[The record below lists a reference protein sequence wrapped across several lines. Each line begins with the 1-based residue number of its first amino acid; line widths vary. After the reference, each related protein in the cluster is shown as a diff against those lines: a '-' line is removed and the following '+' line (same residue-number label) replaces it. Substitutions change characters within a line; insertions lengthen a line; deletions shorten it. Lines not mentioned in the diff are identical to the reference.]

1 MRSRLANRCLCVVL
15 SLWLAGAATAQP
27 RPAPVPTTATLPF
40 AADLREEVR
49 RFAVTVT
56 DRQGVTQTRQ
66 IPVSLYRPP
75 GSGPFPLAIVSH
87 GRGPA
92 PQRGQPERQRF
103 EPLSRYLVSKGY
115 AVAVPTRVGY
125 GETAGDF
132 DPEGV
137 GTCQAMQPE
146 AMAAA
151 GSDQVL
157 ATLEFARTLPWV
169 DGGRWVA
176 LGQSVGGLITA
187 AVAARN
193 PPGLAAAISFSGG
206 HGGNPHHRPGAP
218 CSPQQLERL
227 WAERAAAS
235 RIPLLW
241 LYWAN
246 DQYWGNEVPQ
256 RWAAAWAA
264 GGGRV
269 EFHMLAAA
277 GTDGHRGLHI
287 DMDHWVPLVEQHLA
301 RAGFTQ
307 SGVPLRPPA
316 SAFARLDDLAMVPT
330 SQAHREG
337 HYRAF
342 LGAEPPRAFAVGPT
356 GAVGRARGDWAI
368 GRALAACAARSPM
381 PCRLY
386 AVDDDVVWVPP
397 DSETR

>member
-1 MRSRLANRCLCVVL
+1 VLVRRCLLASALWIGLAGVVL
-15 SLWLAGAATAQP
+15 AQP
-27 RPAPVPTTATLPF
+27 RPAPASLPLAT
-40 AADLREEVR
+40 DLREEVR
-49 RFAVTVT
+49 RFAVTVA

-66 IPVSLYRPP
+66 IPVTLYRPA

-87 GRGPA
+87 GRSPA

-103 EPLSRYLVSKGY
+103 ELLSRYLVNKGF

-125 GETAGDF
+125 GETAGEF

-137 GTCQAMQPE
+137 GGCQAMQPE

-176 LGQSVGGLITA
+176 VGQSVGGLVTA

-206 HGGNPHHRPGAP
+206 HGGNPQRRPGAP
-218 CSPQQLERL
+218 CSPHQLERL
-227 WAERAAAS
+227 WTELAGTS
-235 RIPLLW
+235 RITPLW

-246 DQYWGNEVPQ
+246 DQYWGTEAPQ
-256 RWAAAWAA
+256 RWASAWAA
-264 GGGRV
+264 GGGQL

-277 GTDGHRGLHI
+277 GSDGHRGLHI

-301 RAGFTQ
+301 RAGFSQ
-307 SGVPLRPPA
+307 SGSPARPTTRTY
-316 SAFARLDDLAMVPT
+316 ARLDELARVPT
-330 SQAHREG
+330 SQVHREG

-342 LGAEPPRAFAVGPT
+342 LNSEPPRAFAVGPT
-356 GAVGRARGDWAI
+356 GAVGRARGDWAM
-368 GRALAACAARSPM
+368 GRALAACAARSPA

-386 AVDDDVVWVPP
+386 AVDDDVVWMPP
-397 DSETR
+397 DTETR

>member
-1 MRSRLANRCLCVVL
+1 MHSRLAALFL
-15 SLWLAGAATAQP
+15 SIGLTIGLTIGLAGAAMAQP
-27 RPAPVPTTATLPF
+27 RPTPAPLPL
-40 AADLREEVR
+40 AKDLHEEVR

-56 DRQGVTQTRQ
+56 DRHGLTQTRQ
-66 IPVSLYRPP
+66 IPVTLYRPA

-87 GRGPA
+87 GRSPA
-92 PQRGQPERQRF
+92 AQRGEPERQRF
-103 EPLSRYLVSKGY
+103 EPLSRYLVSKGF

-137 GTCQAMQPE
+137 GQCQAVQPE

-157 ATLEFARTLPWV
+157 ATLEFARILPWV
-169 DGGRWVA
+169 DSGRWVA
-176 LGQSVGGLITA
+176 IGQSVGGLVTA

-193 PPGLAAAISFSGG
+193 PPGLAAAISFAGG
-206 HGGNPHHRPGAP
+206 HGGNPQRRPGAP
-218 CSPQQLERL
+218 CGPQQLERL
-227 WAERAAAS
+227 WTERAGAA
-235 RIPLLW
+235 RITPLW

-246 DQYWGNEVPQ
+246 DQYWGSEVPQ
-256 RWAAAWAA
+256 RWATAWAA
-264 GGGRV
+264 GGGRL

-277 GTDGHRGLHI
+277 GSDGHRGLHI
-287 DMDHWVPLVEQHLA
+287 DMDHWVPLVEAHLA

-307 SGVPLRPPA
+307 PGAPLRPPA
-316 SAFARLDDLAMVPT
+316 SAYARLDQLAMVPT
-330 SQAHREG
+330 SQAHRDG

-342 LGAEPPRAFAVGPT
+342 LGTEPPRAFAVGPT
-356 GAVGRARGDWAI
+356 GAVGRAQGDWAI
-368 GRALAACAARSPM
+368 GRALAACSVRSPM

-397 DSETR
+397 DSDTR

>member
-1 MRSRLANRCLCVVL
+1 MRSRLAVFCLAI
-15 SLWLAGAATAQP
+15 WLGGAAIAQP
-27 RPAPVPTTATLPF
+27 GPAAMPTLAALPL

-56 DRQGVTQTRQ
+56 DRQGLTQTRQ
-66 IPVSLYRPP
+66 IPVTLYRPA
-75 GSGPFPLAIVSH
+75 GNGPFPLAIVSH
-87 GRGPA
+87 GRSPA
-92 PQRGQPERQRF
+92 PQRGLPQRQRF
-103 EPLSRYLVSKGY
+103 EALSRYLVSKGF

-137 GTCQAMQPE
+137 GTCQDMQPE
-146 AMAAA
+146 AMADA
-151 GSDQVL
+151 GADQVL

-193 PPGLAAAISFSGG
+193 PPGLVAAISFSGG
-206 HGGNPHHRPGAP
+206 HGGNPHRRAGAP

-227 WAERAAAS
+227 WAERAGGARVS
-235 RIPLLW
+235 PLW
-241 LYWAN
+241 LYWTN
-246 DQYWGNEVPQ
+246 DRYWGVPR
-256 RWAAAWAA
+256 RWAAAWAT
-264 GGGRV
+264 GGGRL
-269 EFHMLAAA
+269 EFHVLPAA

-287 DMDHWVPLVEQHLA
+287 DMDHWVPLVEAYLA

-307 SGVPLRPPA
+307 PGMPARPPA
-316 SAFARLDDLAMVPT
+316 SGHARLDDLAMVPT
-330 SQAHREG
+330 SQAHRDG
-337 HYRAF
+337 HYRMF
-342 LGAEPPRAFAVGPT
+342 LDAESPRAFAVGPT
-356 GAVGRARGDWAI
+356 GAVGRAQGDWAM
-368 GRALAACAARSPM
+368 GRALAACAGRSAK
-381 PCRLY
+381 PCKLY